1 VVAFG
6 LILALVGV
14 AGGALVA
21 WLALQSST
29 GITLQWGGMAVTV
42 LPITLFAAGAVAIVL
57 LWAGWRLF
65 RIGNRRRRAE
75 REEIRALRTNTEAA
89 RYQPDPPT
97 RPTPTATAAPAEEV
111 AAPRSAQPAAE
122 DVSTGRTVERPVRGP
137 MD

>member
-1 VVAFG
+1 MVAFG

-42 LPITLFAAGAVAIVL
+42 LPITLVAAGAAAIVL

-65 RIGNRRRRAE
+65 RIGSRRRRAE
-75 REEIRALRTNTEAA
+75 REEIRALRTSTAEAGRYSAGPDSSSAPTEA
-89 RYQPDPPT
+89 PGDV
-97 RPTPTATAAPAEEV
+97 ATAPA
-111 AAPRSAQPAAE
+111 AQPTTGE
-122 DVSTGRTVERPVRGP
+122 VSTARSGDRPVRGT